1 MAEMTYEQLQQALF
15 LLGPWLIG
23 SFLDFLFQ
31 GVLFCQFVHYYQWN
45 PNDKIGLKS
54 AVAGLVLLTT
64 LKTIQSFALIWILLI
79 LHFEDLP
86 GAILLNYTT
95 WWQAGSSLMVAS
107 IGLYVQIFFL
117 HRLLVL
123 TKYNWLMVAPIAV
136 VIVFSYV
143 SICVA
148 THYIA
153 LGSDTGV
160 KTGIWFA
167 NHLSSVFA
175 GDFLITCVTAFYL
188 FQTKKDV
195 LPQTVGLISA
205 LVRLTFQTAA
215 PAALCAMFNLVFS
228 QLYSGDDKLIST
240 AFNMA
245 LPKLYAFSMMWTLNA
260 RHSLRGG
267 RYNSDPSSR
276 NRHDNV
282 ELGAYTNNIQV
293 HTHIETVQQIDVRDM
308 FDHGGSD
315 GDVKS
320 HERDIKAGM

>member
-1 MAEMTYEQLQQALF
+1 MQMTNEQLQQALF

-23 SFLDFLFQ
+23 CFLDFLFQ

-45 PNDKIGLKS
+45 PDDKLS
-54 AVAGLVLLTT
+54 LRLAVAGLVLLTT
-64 LKTIQSFALIWILLI
+64 LKSIQSFALIWILLI

-86 GAILLNYTT
+86 GAILLNYTA

-107 IGLYVQIFFL
+107 IGLYVQLFFL

-123 TKYNWLMVAPIAV
+123 TKHNWFLVVPIGI
-136 VIVFSYV
+136 VIAFSYV

-153 LGSDTGV
+153 LGSDTGKKIAV
-160 KTGIWFA
+160 WFA

-188 FQTKKDV
+188 FRTKKNV

-215 PAALCAMFNLVFS
+215 PAALCAMFNLIFS
-228 QLYSGDDKLIST
+228 QVYPGDDKLVST

-260 RHSLRGG
+260 RRTLRGG
-267 RYNSDPSSR
+267 GSRYTSDPSSR
-276 NRHDNV
+276 GRRDNV
-282 ELGAYTNNIQV
+282 ELGTYTNNIQV
-293 HTHIETVQQIDVRDM
+293 HTHIETVQQIDVSSRY
-308 FDHGGSD
+308 
-315 GDVKS
+315 VQPWRK
-320 HERDIKAGM
+320 